1 VGSLTTLAPHSPLPT
16 AVQHMQTTT
25 YWESVRIGLESLRAH
40 PTRTLLS
47 TSGVVIGVLAL
58 VATLSI
64 TNGVDRWSR
73 QLIERESSVQDIV
86 LSTRRTLETD
96 GLARRVHHAPVFTI
110 DDWRSARAAVP
121 HVSSAVLT
129 VTGPTTVVGNGRR
142 KLVLLTAG
150 TANLAAF
157 AGLDVQAGRFF
168 TDVEV
173 QRDAEVAVL
182 GYRLATE
189 LAAPRDPL
197 WLIGRTVRVG
207 GTRREVIGVLAPRPG
222 ESDLVA
228 FVPAGR
234 RPSAA
239 DFDNDRL
246 TPVLRLK
253 ATGVEHVP
261 EARDATLDWI
271 AQRFPEQRH
280 AIEVTVG
287 LERLE
292 RTGQAMLLTK
302 LIFGLLV
309 ALMLAIGGIGIMNV
323 LLASVAERTREIG
336 IRKATGARQRD
347 ILLHFLAESVAIAAV
362 GSLAGALLGAIVAIG
377 STAIFRELT
386 GAGIWPIFTAGT
398 LGWVMLAAAVVGV
411 AFGTYPARL
420 AARLTPVEAIQ
431 RE

>member
-1 VGSLTTLAPHSPLPT
+1 MH
-16 AVQHMQTTT
+16 TT
-25 YWESVRIGLESLRAH
+25 YWESLRIGLESLRAH

-64 TNGVDRWSR
+64 TDGVDRWSR
-73 QLIERESSVQDIV
+73 ALIERESSVQDIV
-86 LSTRRTLETD
+86 LSTRRTLEID
-96 GLARRVHHAPVFTI
+96 GLTRNVHHAPVFTI
-110 DDWRSARAAVP
+110 DDWRSARGAVP

-129 VTGPTTVVGNGRR
+129 VTGPASVLANGRR
-142 KLVLLTAG
+142 RLVMLTAG
-150 TANLAAF
+150 TANLATF
-157 AGLDVQAGRFF
+157 SGLDVQSGRFF
-168 TDVEV
+168 SDVDV
-173 QRDAEVAVL
+173 QRDADVAVL

-197 WLIGRTVRVG
+197 WLIGRTIRVG
-207 GTRREVIGVLAPRPG
+207 GTRREVVGVLVPRPG

-234 RPSAA
+234 RPSAV

-253 ATGVEHVP
+253 ATSIEHVP
-261 EARDATLDWI
+261 EARDATIDWI
-271 AQRFPEQRH
+271 AQRFPGQRQ

-292 RTGQAMLLTK
+292 RADQGILLTK

-336 IRKATGARQRD
+336 IRKAVGARPRD
-347 ILLHFLAESVAIAAV
+347 VLLHFLAESLAISAV
-362 GSLAGALLGAIVAIG
+362 GSLVGAVLGAVVAIT

-386 GAGIWPIFTAGT
+386 GAGIFPVFTAGT
-398 LGWVMLAAAVVGV
+398 LGWVILTAALVGV